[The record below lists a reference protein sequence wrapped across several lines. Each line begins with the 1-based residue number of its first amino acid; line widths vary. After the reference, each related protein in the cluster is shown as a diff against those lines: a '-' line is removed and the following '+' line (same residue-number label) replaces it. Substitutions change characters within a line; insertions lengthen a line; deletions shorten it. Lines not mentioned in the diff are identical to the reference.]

1 MKKDTTLNTS
11 KNESVDDKN
20 KKILSALNKIWN
32 NKKEGEII
40 FEFNR

>member
-1 MKKDTTLNTS
+1 MKSNIS
-11 KNESVDDKN
+11 KKENIDEKN

-32 NKKEGEII
+32 NKKKGEII